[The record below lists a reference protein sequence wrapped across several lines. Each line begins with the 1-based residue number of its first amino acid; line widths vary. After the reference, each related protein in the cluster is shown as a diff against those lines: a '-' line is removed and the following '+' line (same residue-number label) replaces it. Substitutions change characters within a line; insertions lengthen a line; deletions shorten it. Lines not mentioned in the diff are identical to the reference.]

1 MLSLPRRLGYF
12 HTLASAASIRQNGG
26 HDFEGHSVS
35 THASAV
41 FEIKTW
47 DEKPYQEMEGGS
59 KLTRASVTKTYR
71 GDITGDATS
80 ESLMFYRADGSAVFA
95 GFERV
100 VGTIAGRAG
109 TFVLEV
115 SGTYRDQKAMCDC
128 TVIPNS
134 GSGELG
140 GLRGE
145 GRYVATHADYPTVPF
160 TLDYSID

>member
-1 MLSLPRRLGYF
+1 MVA
-12 HTLASAASIRQNGG
+12 TT
-26 HDFEGHSVS
+26 FESHSVS
-35 THASAV
+35 TRATAV

-47 DEKPYQEMEGGS
+47 DEKPYQEIEGGS

-80 ESLMFYRADGSAVFA
+80 DSLMFYRADGSAVFA

-100 VGTIAGRAG
+100 VGTVGGHAGS
-109 TFVLEV
+109 FVLQV
-115 SGTYRDQKAMCDC
+115 SGTYRDQKATCDC
-128 TVIPNS
+128 TVIPDS
-134 GSGELG
+134 GSGELV

-145 GRYVATHADYPTVPF
+145 GRYVATHADYPTVSF